1 MKISIITIT
10 YNSSTTIEDTLKSV
24 TEQDY
29 KDIEFIIID
38 GLSKDNTLE
47 IVKKYQNKIAKVV
60 SEKDGGLY
68 FALNK
73 GIKMATGDVIAF
85 IHSDDFYVDKQ
96 VISKVM
102 KTFTSTGADAVY
114 GDLYYVNKDN
124 TNKIVRKWKSGKYKD
139 GMFLNGWMPPHPA
152 FFATRECYQK
162 FGSFNTQLRSAADY
176 EIMLRFIHKHKIK
189 LAYLPEYLVKMRTGG
204 QSNASVNNRIKANN
218 EDRMAWKLN
227 GLKPRFYTLT
237 FKPLRKV
244 FQFI

>member
-10 YNSSTTIEDTLKSV
+10 YNSAETIEDTLKSV
-24 TEQDY
+24 AGQDY
-29 KDIEFIIID
+29 ANIEFIIID
-38 GLSKDNTLE
+38 GLSKDNTLD
-47 IVKKYQNKIAKVV
+47 IVKKYQDKIAQFV

-73 GIKMATGDVIAF
+73 GIEMATGDVIGF
-85 IHSDDFYVDKQ
+85 IHSDDFYLDKQ

-102 KTFTSTGADAVY
+102 HTFKQSGADAVY
-114 GDLYYVNKDN
+114 GDLYYVDKGN
-124 TNKIVRKWKSGKYKD
+124 TNKVVRKWKSGKYKD

-152 FFATRECYQK
+152 FFAKRECYTK

-176 EIMLRFIHKHKIK
+176 EIMLRFIHKHKIS

-237 FKPLRKV
+237 FKPLRKIL
-244 FQFI
+244 QFL